1 MKLTKSNRVN
11 KLHLVMTET
20 KRIDLIAVNMKMF
33 ELDFY
38 IWKQLIM
45 SKPHDVYSESLKN

>member
-1 MKLTKSNRVN
+1 
-11 KLHLVMTET
+11 MTET

-38 IWKQLIM
+38 IQKQLIM
-45 SKPHDVYSESLKN
+45 SKPRDVYSENLKSSHDNQID